1 MAEKRKILSIVVVAT
16 LIIQMGLFMKPT
28 NKVSAQGSQFQ
39 VSTGV
44 KYSETNTKI
53 NSYNQAL
60 RVMEINLQ
68 DPYTQLDLGLPS
80 PLNSLA
86 TTSKQAI
93 RDSKEGHQVVGAIN
107 GSFFDMSSKFPMYLL
122 SYNNQ
127 LVNAG
132 VISSG
137 FDQYVNKPVA
147 FGVTADGKALID
159 SYDLNLSL
167 VHNGVTSKI
176 TSMNKIRNYDD
187 LILYTP
193 EYGKNTNSNKFGMEV
208 VITNA
213 SKNKNLAFGDVV
225 TGTVSEVK
233 PYGEAAAIPEDGL
246 VLSAHGTSIDILKG
260 MQTGDQVSI
269 SLDIDAKWKNSKFMV
284 ASGPVLVSNG
294 QVKLGID
301 PNSSRAKER
310 APRTAVAVDKTLT
323 KVFFVT
329 VDGRQEGYS
338 KGMNLKEFAEYL
350 VKMGAYQALN
360 LDGGG
365 STAMVGRKYGNQQAT
380 LLNKPSDGRERAV
393 STTLQAI
400 STAPIGE
407 PKTISAQFAQKGKIA
422 IGASVDVNVKY
433 ILDQY
438 YNTLTVD
445 SSKLAYSASSTI
457 GNMNGKTFTA
467 SKAGT
472 GNIVVKSGNATAS
485 LPITVVDKISKLSV
499 SPATINIAKSAS
511 QQLSVKGYDASGD
524 EVIINA
530 SSLKWNVPSSLGTI
544 TKDGKFQASSKNGSG
559 TITATYGNLS
569 VKIPVQI
576 GADNVI
582 VESFDTVDG
591 WSVET
596 ARATASLVKASSSE
610 PKMQGTGAAK
620 LSYDFSNGDS
630 GTAAAY
636 LVPKKPITF
645 SDKPDHIGIWT
656 YGDGNGHWLRGL
668 VTDGNGKEHTI
679 DFTEEGGLDWVGW
692 KYAKATLPSDIAL
705 PIQVKQVYV
714 VEPSASKQGKGTLY
728 FDKLQAVYSASYIEP
743 IYTDV
748 PSSYPGF
755 KEIKYLSENNI
766 ISGYGTGDFRPG
778 AELRRVDA
786 AILISKALNLN
797 TETVKNVS
805 YKDVPK
811 TYRFYNE
818 IAAVSNAGIMNGK
831 NKGTT
836 FDPNAK
842 LTRAEMA
849 VILQKAFKLKGNG
862 KVVYKD
868 VSKSSF
874 AYDAISALYTEK
886 ITVGYADNTYRPGEP
901 ITRAQYSYFL
911 YRCLTK

>member
-1 MAEKRKILSIVVVAT
+1 MAQKRKLLSIVLVAT
-16 LIIQMGLFMKPT
+16 LIIQMGLFIKPI
-28 NKVSAQGSQFQ
+28 NKVSAQGSQYQ

-44 KYSETNTKI
+44 KYSETNAKI

-68 DPYTQLDLGLPS
+68 DPYTQVDLGLPS
-80 PLNSLA
+80 PLNTLS

-107 GSFFDMSSKFPMYLL
+107 GSFFDMSSKLPMYLI
-122 SYNNQ
+122 SYQNQ

-132 VISSG
+132 TVASG

-147 FGVTADGKALID
+147 FGITEDGKGLID
-159 SYDLNLSL
+159 SYNLNLSL

-176 TSMNKIRNYDD
+176 TNMNKVRNNDD
-187 LILYTP
+187 LIFFTP
-193 EYGKNTNSNKFGMEV
+193 EYGKNTNSNAFGREV

-213 SKNKNLAFGDVV
+213 SKNSNLSFGDVV

-233 PYGEAAAIPEDGL
+233 PYGVAAAIPEDGL
-246 VLSAHGTSIDILKG
+246 VLSAHGASLKILEG
-260 MQTGDQVSI
+260 MQTGDQISI
-269 SLDIDAKWKNSKFMV
+269 AIDIDAKWKNSKFMLS
-284 ASGPVLVSNG
+284 SGPVLVNNG

-301 PNSSRAKER
+301 PNSSRARER

-350 VKMGAYQALN
+350 VQMGAYQALN

-407 PKTISAQFAQKGKIA
+407 PKTISAQLTQKGKIA
-422 IGASVDVNVKY
+422 IGASVGVDVKY
-433 ILDQY
+433 ILDQF

-445 SSKLAYSASSTI
+445 SSKLAYSADSTI
-457 GNMNGKTFTA
+457 GTMNGKTFTA

-485 LPITVVDKISKLSV
+485 IPITVVDKISKLSV
-499 SPATINIAKSAS
+499 SPETINIPKSGT
-511 QQLSVKGYDASGD
+511 QQLAVKGYDASGD

-530 SSLKWNVPSSLGTI
+530 SSLKWNVPSNLGTI
-544 TKDGKFQASSKNGSG
+544 TKDGKFQATDKSAAG
-559 TITATYGNLS
+559 TITASYGNLS
-569 VKIPVQI
+569 VKIPVQV
-576 GADNVI
+576 GADNVVI
-582 VESFDTVDG
+582 ESFDTVDG
-591 WSVET
+591 WSLET
-596 ARATASLVKASSSE
+596 VRATAGIVNTSSSE
-610 PKMQGTGAAK
+610 PKMQGNGAAK
-620 LSYDFSNGDS
+620 LSYDFSSGES

-636 LVPKKPITF
+636 LVPKKPIIF
-645 SDKPDHIGIWT
+645 NDKPDHVGIWV
-656 YGDGNGHWLRGL
+656 YGDGNGHWLRG
-668 VTDGNGKEHTI
+668 VATDGNGKEHTI
-679 DFTEEGGLDWVGW
+679 DFTAEGGLDWVGW
-692 KYAKATLPSDIAL
+692 KYAKATLPTDIAL
-705 PIQVKQVYV
+705 PIQLKQVYV
-714 VEPSASKQGKGTLY
+714 VEPAASKQGKGTLY
-728 FDKLQAVYSASYIEP
+728 FDKLQAVYSSSYVEP

-748 PSSYPGF
+748 PSSFPAF
-755 KEIKYLSENNI
+755 KEIKYLSERNI
-766 ISGYGTGDFRPG
+766 ISGYGTGEFKPG

-797 TETVKNVS
+797 TEKAPNIS
-805 YKDVPK
+805 YKDVPQS
-811 TYRFYNE
+811 YRFYKE
-818 IAAVSNAGIMNGK
+818 IAAVSGAGIMNGK

-849 VILQKAFKLKGNG
+849 VILQKAFKLKGNS

-874 AYDAISALYTEK
+874 AYDAISALYNEK

-901 ITRAQYSYFL
+901 ITRSQYSFFL